1 MTPSLIVAFALV
13 AQCPT
18 GRCPAPAAP
27 AGVVAHPTAAAP
39 VTYRYPTADP
49 APVYYQQV
57 PVYRYDYDSDLT
69 VRGRACAG
77 GRCR

>member
-1 MTPSLIVAFALV
+1 MTPAFIIVLALV
-13 AQCPT
+13 ARCPT

-39 VTYRYPTADP
+39 VIYWYPTADP
-49 APVYYQQV
+49 APAYDQPV
-57 PVYRYDYDSDLT
+57 PAYRYDYYYYPMA
-69 VRGRACAG
+69 RGRACAG

>member
-1 MTPSLIVAFALV
+1 MTTSLIIVLALV

-18 GRCPAPAAP
+18 GRCSAPAAP

-39 VTYRYPTADP
+39 VIYRYPTAYP
-49 APVYYQQV
+49 APVYYQPV
-57 PVYRYDYDSDLT
+57 PVYRYDYYSVPT

>member
-1 MTPSLIVAFALV
+1 MSISLVIALALV
-13 AQCPT
+13 ARCPT
-18 GRCPAPAAP
+18 GRCSAPAAP
-27 AGVVAHPTAAAP
+27 AGVVASPTAAAP

-57 PVYRYDYDSDLT
+57 PAYRYDYYYQPT
-69 VRGRACAG
+69 PRGRACAG